1 MDVEVIVIG
10 AGIVGLAC
18 ARESARQGFSTLLI
32 ERHESFGQETSS
44 RNSEVIHSGIYY
56 DPGSWKARLCPAGN
70 RTMYED
76 CRRLGVWHRRCG
88 KLIVAVTAEE
98 EPEIQKLYD
107 RGITNGVEN
116 PSIIDTGQAA
126 KMEPNI
132 RCCSAIYLPS
142 TGIVD
147 SHELM
152 KAYLHEASSL
162 GADVAFG
169 VEFVGMEDKKDGYRL
184 ALRERGGGAQKV
196 TARFVVNSAGLGAEK
211 VARSFGIDVDEAG
224 YRMFPNRGHYYK
236 VSPAKS
242 RLVSRLVYPVP
253 HPQEVGLGIH
263 ITVDKAGQCK
273 LGPDA
278 EYLNAT
284 PGDQWYNFDDSDARR
299 QKFFNAARRYFP
311 SLELQDLSPDQTGV
325 RPKIQAPGT
334 PARDLVIKE
343 ESDRGLPGVIDL
355 IGIESPGLTS
365 AAEIAREVVRQIA
378 DMK

>member
-107 RGITNGVEN
+107 RGVTNGVEDLSLIN
-116 PSIIDTGQAA
+116 ADQTAQ
-126 KMEPNI
+126 MEPNI

-152 KAYLHEASSL
+152 KAYLNEASSL

-169 VEFVGMEDKKDGYRL
+169 VEFVGVDDKKDGYRL
-184 ALRERGGGAQKV
+184 ALRERGGGAQKI
-196 TARFVVNSAGLGAEK
+196 TARFVVNSAGLGAEN
-211 VARSFGIDVDEAG
+211 VARSFGIDVD
-224 YRMFPNRGHYYK
+224 
-236 VSPAKS
+236 
-242 RLVSRLVYPVP
+242 
-253 HPQEVGLGIH
+253 
-263 ITVDKAGQCK
+263 KA
-273 LGPDA
+273 A
-278 EYLNAT
+278 
-284 PGDQWYNFDDSDARR
+284 
-299 QKFFNAARRYFP
+299 
-311 SLELQDLSPDQTGV
+311 
-325 RPKIQAPGT
+325 
-334 PARDLVIKE
+334 
-343 ESDRGLPGVIDL
+343 
-355 IGIESPGLTS
+355 
-365 AAEIAREVVRQIA
+365 
-378 DMK
+378 

>member
-44 RNSEVIHSGIYY
+44 HNSEVIHSGIYY

-88 KLIVAVTAEE
+88 KLIVAVTSEE
-98 EPEIQKLYD
+98 EPEIEKLYN
-107 RGITNGVEN
+107 RGIANGVEN
-116 PSIIDTGQAA
+116 LSIVDAGQASQ
-126 KMEPNI
+126 MEANI
-132 RCCSAIYLPS
+132 RCCLAIYLPS

-152 KAYLHEASSL
+152 KAYLQEAGSL

-169 VEFVGMEDKKDGYRL
+169 VEFVGVENTKDGYRL
-184 ALRERGGGAQKV
+184 ALRERGGAAQKM

-211 VARSFGIDVDEAG
+211 VARSFGIDVDRAG
-224 YRMFPNRGHYYK
+224 YRMFPNRGHYYR

-253 HPQEVGLGIH
+253 HPTEVGLGIH

-278 EYLNAT
+278 EYLDAT
-284 PGDQWYNFDDSDARR
+284 PEDQWYNFDDSNARR

-311 SLELQDLSPDQTGV
+311 SLDPQDLSPDQTGV

-334 PARDLVIKE
+334 PAKDLVIKE
-343 ESDRGLPGVIDL
+343 ESDRGLPGLINL

-365 AAEIAREVVRQIA
+365 AAEIAKEVVRQIA
-378 DMK
+378 NMK